1 MSFFSRHQNLKE
13 LSISEVLSS
22 LLFPATMESVRNQ
35 GYGGVAAVDV
45 LGQGD
50 ELLIG
55 VWLNATMVSADPA
68 PRYVLISLE
77 KDDGRRKQLQT
88 LRSELITKV
97 SSVIWVLRL
106 DLIL

>member
-1 MSFFSRHQNLKE
+1 
-13 LSISEVLSS
+13 
-22 LLFPATMESVRNQ
+22 MESVRNQ

-55 VWLNATMVSADPA
+55 VWLNATVHREESG
-68 PRYVLISLE
+68 PRYVLLSLE

-88 LRSELITKV
+88 VRSELTTRV
-97 SSVIWVLRL
+97 RYHNGCLRSSYRIKLVAGWHPF
-106 DLIL
+106 D